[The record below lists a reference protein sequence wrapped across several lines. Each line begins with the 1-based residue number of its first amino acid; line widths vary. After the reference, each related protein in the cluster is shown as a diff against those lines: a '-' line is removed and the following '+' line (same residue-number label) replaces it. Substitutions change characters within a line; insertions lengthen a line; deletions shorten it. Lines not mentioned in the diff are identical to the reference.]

1 MPTDQVD
8 NVSDWI
14 RHVMPDHELT
24 DWQEQYLRHWL
35 GGGNWYVPDPAV
47 ARRLR
52 ISRMHMAYGR
62 TRRARRRRG
71 AA

>member
-1 MPTDQVD
+1 MTTAKAD
-8 NVSDWI
+8 NVCDFI

-24 DWQEQYLRHWL
+24 DWQEQYLRYL
-35 GGGNWYVPDPAV
+35 FDGNWYVPDPVV

-62 TRRARRRRG
+62 TRRARRGRR
-71 AA
+71 AH